1 VESRLKEKRKRKRRG
16 LCCRGHPAV
25 DLRKNNEEEG
35 QMSPK
40 SASYK
45 SDRIRQNKRN

>member
-1 VESRLKEKRKRKRRG
+1 VERRLREKRKRKRW

-35 QMSPK
+35 QM
-40 SASYK
+40 
-45 SDRIRQNKRN
+45 QM